1 MLTKVACGYEKMGY
15 EMLHLALLTCKLLC
29 APNVMPNYLASVREK
44 MILFSSNNKTDAE
57 IITLLSVTGTSPE
70 NCQVQ
75 RLGSN
80 TENKKR

>member
-1 MLTKVACGYEKMGY
+1 MRKTPLMTMYNLKNLIRFKFPFFS
-15 EMLHLALLTCKLLC
+15 K
-29 APNVMPNYLASVREK
+29 K